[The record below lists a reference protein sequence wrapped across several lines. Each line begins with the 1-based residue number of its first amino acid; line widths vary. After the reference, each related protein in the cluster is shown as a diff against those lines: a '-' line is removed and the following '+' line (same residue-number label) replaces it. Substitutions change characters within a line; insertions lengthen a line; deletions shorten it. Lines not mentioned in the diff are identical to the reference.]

1 MRLFLVLALL
11 IAIAAVI
18 FSFQNAMPI
27 MVYLGIWNFEAS
39 LALVLL
45 STLGIGILIGILVSL
60 PSAVR
65 RSMAIAKDERH
76 IDQLKANLNTQLEV
90 VSQQQ
95 KRIANLEKHL
105 NVGNAPDVEA

>member
-1 MRLFLVLALL
+1 MRLFLVVALV

-27 MVYLGIWNFEAS
+27 MVYIGVWNFEAS

-45 STLGIGILIGILVSL
+45 ATLSIGILIGILVSL
-60 PSAVR
+60 PSMVR
-65 RSMAIAKDERH
+65 RSMEIAKDERH
-76 IDQLKANLNTQLEV
+76 IKQLKANLSEQFEV

-95 KRIANLEKHL
+95 KRIANLEK
-105 NVGNAPDVEA
+105 NINMGDSTGDNA

>member
-1 MRLFLVLALL
+1 
-11 IAIAAVI
+11 
-18 FSFQNAMPI
+18 
-27 MVYLGIWNFEAS
+27 MVHVGIWNFEAS

-65 RSMAIAKDERH
+65 RTMEISKDERY
-76 IDQLKANLNTQLEV
+76 IEQLKADLNQQLDI

-95 KRIANLEKHL
+95 KRITNLEKHL
-105 NVGNAPDVEA
+105 NSGNEA

>member
-18 FSFQNAMPI
+18 FSFQNAVPI
-27 MVYLGIWNFEAS
+27 MVYLGIWNFQAS

-45 STLGIGILIGILVSL
+45 STLAIGILIGILVSL
-60 PSAVR
+60 PSALR
-65 RSMAIAKDERH
+65 RSMAISKDERQ
-76 IDQLKANLNTQLEV
+76 IDRLQAELSAQLDV

-95 KRIANLEKHL
+95 KRIDNLERHL
-105 NVGNAPDVEA
+105 NAGNAPEV

>member
-27 MVYLGIWNFEAS
+27 MVYLGIWNFQAS

-45 STLGIGILIGILVSL
+45 STLAIGILIGILVSL

-65 RSMAIAKDERH
+65 RSMEISKDERR
-76 IDQLKANLNTQLEV
+76 IQQLQADLSTQLDV

-95 KRIANLEKHL
+95 KRIDNLERHL
-105 NVGNAPDVEA
+105 NTGNAPDV

>member
-11 IAIAAVI
+11 IAILAVI
-18 FSFQNAMPI
+18 FSFQNATTI
-27 MVYLGIWNFEAS
+27 VVALGLWTFQAS

-45 STLGIGILIGILVSL
+45 ATLGIGIIIGLLVSV

-65 RSMAIAKDERH
+65 KTMEISKDERY
-76 IDQLKANLNTQLEV
+76 INQLKADLNQQLEI

-95 KRIANLEKHL
+95 KRIDNLEKHL
-105 NVGNAPDVEA
+105 NSGNPT

>member
-1 MRLFLVLALL
+1 MRLFLILALL

-18 FSFQNAMPI
+18 FSFQNSIPI
-27 MVYLGIWNFEAS
+27 MVHVGIWNFEAS

-65 RSMAIAKDERH
+65 RTMEISKDERY
-76 IDQLKANLNTQLEV
+76 IEQLKADLNQQLDI

-95 KRIANLEKHL
+95 KRITNLEKHL
-105 NVGNAPDVEA
+105 NSGNEA